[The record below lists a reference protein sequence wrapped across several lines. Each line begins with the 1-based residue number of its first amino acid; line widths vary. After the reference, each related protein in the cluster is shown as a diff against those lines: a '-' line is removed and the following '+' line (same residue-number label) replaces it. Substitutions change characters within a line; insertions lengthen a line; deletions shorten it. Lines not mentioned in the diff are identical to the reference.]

1 MAQDDDVAAARSA
14 AQALEQA
21 VSAVVRHY
29 PQSVDAQRLRLDTA
43 RVTEDLALLCGEPA
57 ELTQPTEPTEP
68 VPPPVPPARMIIAD
82 TPYAHDFW
90 MDAEDEGL
98 GGAGYR

>member
-1 MAQDDDVAAARSA
+1 MAQENDVAAAREA
-14 AQALEQA
+14 VRALEQA
-21 VSAVVRHY
+21 VTALVRHY
-29 PQSVDAQRLRLDTA
+29 PGSVDAQRLRLDTT

-57 ELTQPTEPTEP
+57 GPAELP
-68 VPPPVPPARMIIAD
+68 PPPVTPARVIIAD

>member
-1 MAQDDDVAAARSA
+1 MAQDDDVAAAREA
-14 AQALEQA
+14 ARALEQA
-21 VSAVVRHY
+21 VSDVIGHY
-29 PQSVDAQRLRLDTA
+29 PDSVDARRLRVDTA
-43 RVTEDLALLCGEPA
+43 RVTEDLDLLCGEPA
-57 ELTQPTEPTEP
+57 EPTELSPAP
-68 VPPPVPPARMIIAD
+68 GPPARMIIAD

>member
-1 MAQDDDVAAARSA
+1 MAQDDDVAAAREA
-14 AQALEQA
+14 ARALEQA
-21 VSAVVRHY
+21 VSDVLRHY
-29 PQSVDAQRLRLDTA
+29 PGSVDAQRLRVDTS
-43 RVTEDLALLCGEPA
+43 RVSEDLDLLCG
-57 ELTQPTEPTEP
+57 QPPEPTELP
-68 VPPPVPPARMIIAD
+68 PPPVPPARMIIAD

>member
-14 AQALEQA
+14 ARALEQA

-29 PQSVDAQRLRLDTA
+29 PDSVDAQRLRLDTH
-43 RVTEDLALLCGEPA
+43 RVTEDLALLCGEP
-57 ELTQPTEPTEP
+57 TGPTGP
-68 VPPPVPPARMIIAD
+68 VPPVPPARVIIAD